1 MVEKAKKRLLPLLL
15 TITLAVL
22 LAVSGASILGVNHAQ
37 AQAAKASN
45 AVESGDGMDERADGV
60 ATYASPSG
68 TTSQGW
74 KYWNFAYN
82 GGIQSLTGMAAGYY
96 KLEVWGAAGGNDGT
110 GVGGRG
116 GYSVGMFSA
125 ASNTTLYVGV
135 GGAGGN
141 GAGTGGGYN
150 GGGHAGTAGSS
161 GAGGGATHIA
171 KITGTIAAIGKGR
184 KDNILIVAGGGGG
197 GGNSYAGSVGNYNG
211 GAGGGDTGKPGAGST
226 GGGQNGGGTGN
237 RAGAFGQGGNRGGDT
252 TQVSS
257 AEKDDGGGG
266 GGGWYGGGASI
277 GDGGGAGGSGY
288 IGNSQ
293 LVSVLGVNK
302 TCYDGTQTFSAP
314 GSAPGAGNETG
325 HSGAGY
331 ARITQM
337 NVAPTQN
344 GGNSATITVNRTTNK
359 TVTVAGTASAGDSL
373 RCADADGDT
382 VVCKAGIYMSA
393 ATTTPANSV
402 SGNNYWI
409 TWAMTAGNGTFT
421 VRALRYWSGTRAFY
435 VQVTDSH
442 GHDVWAKMTL
452 QCSAGDFKLTTT
464 TSGTSASG
472 TPIRRGPSTT
482 DIVGSATASDEIYNP
497 LGTERPTIWL
507 GEPLVSTKKQ
517 TINIQNMYA
526 STVPGEEV
534 IALSTSV
541 TYRATRYAADTGNA
555 NAINTQAGATN
566 SGSFTKV
573 EWGQKVTTSYYN
585 GTAAPIANYERGKRD
600 IVLSAKPGLAPGNY
614 YYVITVTAQILC
626 KNSGAVQKTVAV
638 DIVYRVENLR
648 PELNAVEQNIT
659 LKAGQSETVNVSSLA
674 TDPDGNTLTI
684 ADVVVPVNEF
694 VLVNTYGNVVA
705 PKNASSNYNVG
716 ANTSYGNQSDTVL
729 TTAQTPNMPTGFSAE
744 YIYKVNNAAGD
755 AGFSSSQAQG
765 NNDVSFL
772 GYYLNAK
779 TSSVAART
787 QITLVANKAS
797 RLKYAN
803 QTKTDGNYRVGHF
816 YILVRVID
824 SGAPN
829 DEGIWFPIAVTVKS
843 AAPQISGVPSI
854 SGAAGTT
861 HYFTP
866 FGVRDASYNYFG
878 IGTPLYI
885 NGGVETD
892 IYNNSIAQN
901 GGMNVMPFAYDTD
914 NYSVY
919 RSAGRTVTF
928 KSPIDSRTN
937 AILEASADNSAPA
950 SYSQR
955 EAVFLT
961 PDARSTN
968 NTQIFAGLPTDD
980 PVYADRGNV
989 LDGFKE
995 FFTVSRVKLYA
1006 RTSVLL
1012 GLTDDEIETLC
1023 RNGVITFID
1032 KTSANGTATHYVG
1045 FDGLAVTLK
1054 KSTMGSY
1061 LKVPVEV
1068 TDTHN
1073 SPGTA
1078 AIAVNVTNTPF
1089 STFNA
1094 DGTDNSVRNNSLLT
1108 AKGYNQRGTL
1118 TKRYEG
1124 DAYKK
1129 VAVFEFT
1136 MQVGDKVLV
1145 SPYDLFYDPDT
1156 YTVNTLNADGSI
1168 ASFNT
1173 VPKTTGHSNMLAG
1186 INKDIAVY
1194 MGSSAAEAIAS
1205 TTPVT
1210 DFKLKKLTVAAVDQN
1225 PSVSGGGTYGTV
1237 KYFAEEEDD
1246 CAEYFEITASRKTPS
1261 NGFLSFNYTVTNSV
1275 GEAAVAEIHLKVS
1288 NSLPVLR
1295 PSVGI
1300 INLSA
1305 SPALANSSSAES
1317 NKTHGESGDEVIL
1330 DYFVINSNTYNVRE
1344 YTLNDLFIDPDGD
1357 RVKFTTIQE
1366 HLGIQVG
1373 TKNGSGEFVPF
1384 TSEQNVFVNAYIGA
1398 GSNNRSGYNNCLI
1411 IRGLSSTQGVPGGV
1425 WIRFYVMD
1433 DAIGTINDKEYTL
1446 QVEVH
1451 NSTPDYADMTGSNA
1465 MEDTRED
1472 DTKPHDYL
1480 WRGESDS
1487 TNVIVANLFKEG
1499 NDINVYPFDSSQ
1511 AAYTSVE
1518 KPLYIASNEGV
1529 MELYK
1534 TEVNEKLASLGKSEN
1549 YNYAS
1554 SQVRYIAHDPDGA
1567 QGLVLHATTVNNR
1580 TVPSFNVITDDK
1592 NPIDPQNVVGVTDP
1606 YNHGETYLK
1615 EQNIVQIIYFNDD
1628 GKVTTDI
1635 EEANTTTN
1643 WVIAFNF
1650 TTTPTKEIEVKI
1662 RLRDGNR
1669 VLTMP
1674 AGTQTA
1680 TAGGH
1685 SVGVTNAYVG
1695 DRGTPVGDNNLYQ
1708 PKISIDDLYN
1718 GDGVFSFS
1726 MKIRGQG
1733 IIDNMTRWA
1742 STDVFND
1749 DIYNNVKMNNVW
1761 TAKDKDKNTRYYG
1774 EYFSYNKNSDG
1785 SPIVF
1790 RYEGIDVAA
1799 SGTVAV
1805 PVSYFSWA
1813 MNNITQPARG
1823 TAQRFA
1829 AYYDIADSDFRSQD
1843 PAKVFSAFTL
1853 TDGYRSWTGSD
1864 LYGENPN
1871 CPYLAFGVTDNMI
1884 NQHSNYL
1891 DGQQRFIVP
1900 TEEDSDGN
1908 KINPI
1913 AVDNNTKSY
1922 FIEDEQGITIKK
1934 NKVRSVGE
1942 LKLVVRMT
1950 LWLSD
1955 GLTWTRAKDIDPIDI
1970 TVPITVANTPLQMN
1984 NDDGKSNM
1992 EYDIAIDASTG
2003 YNIILSSNKE
2013 LDEVNYLNSGLEN
2026 YKIIGSDSS
2035 HDQATFFM
2043 NGSTNPLS
2051 YREDVYF
2058 FAHSLSANFTSDE
2071 LKYIGAMVKKSGAL
2085 HNDAYD
2091 RVKQYFGVDLSKDN
2105 IDDVLDTSSG
2115 EAVLDSSVKES
2126 INKGYTNYFTVA
2138 PSGIDSKSVTI
2149 MPNHITTFDYS
2160 KAAYDKDA
2168 PAGKSHRDWIESE
2181 AAIRGLKVEF
2191 KDSSTAAVKRIYYP
2205 LKVMVYDSLS
2215 VGTATNKTKFDDSAF
2230 DVITLNVE
2238 VKNSRPEVLKRN
2250 LDQTINVGGVQNSEG
2265 VVTGGTNYSGRRISL
2280 GTGKTV
2286 SYGFSELL
2294 YDANMVFDTNLN
2306 RYLKESEILSSED
2319 GIVKDTGDYLH
2330 TWEDGNLVKVE
2341 FLEVPKGGGTNTD
2354 AVSCNVNSGS
2364 NTLAITVNKR
2374 VFGLSQTD
2382 VAAYVKLTFADRYY
2396 GEDKGSFCE
2405 AVIEVHISN
2414 AAPTLTAY
2422 AQSVRNIEM
2431 ETGQYF
2437 TLYTT
2442 QWEDFI
2448 EGKKSSNTVGYPT
2461 TNGYNGTYFADMQ
2474 EYVSTNSAYISSLL
2488 DSDKLAWAFDEN
2500 TPHVQIGKSNNG
2512 YQDNSGNVKKSLG
2525 YMAMATDDAPWTLR
2539 IDHTAKD
2546 GGVSVSD
2553 NGKNMIKVDKL
2564 NYTRYESSTEQKTVS
2579 GYTAV
2584 MFEALGACEDVTV
2597 SVTLTDG
2604 NASLGDSPLGVVYT
2618 FKITVK
2624 STKPEA
2630 FSVTTNDKNSVLL
2643 GKNMGEYQSRIS
2655 HNGEAQL
2662 NDENV
2667 YDLKMKVGE
2676 SISMRTSDFAIDK
2689 DKGDTDVMYLLGRS
2703 GSDPF
2708 FIIPSKSPNK
2718 ENGSIANSTPNIS
2731 LRYER
2736 GTTLTTRNTMFTVTA
2751 TNFHN
2756 ESNGSADN
2764 LYDIVKFYICDPY
2777 ATSTTASVEIE
2788 LRIHVYPSDMV
2799 EHTSDSTAQ
2808 KITVAGVTE
2817 TLENGAYAIPVVTK
2831 KDGGGLVFDA
2841 DAGYDLTRY
2850 SVTVYSMLYYDTV
2863 GEGESATKVVK
2874 ALTRDQFN
2882 ELAAEDAD
2890 GKVRQQIVA
2899 RHIIKSATQDADSK
2913 AFGDIPAGELNGS
2926 ESYKA
2931 TQEFISSLS
2940 FSSDGTVLYV
2950 LPKKATNGVQLVA
2963 NSKDIGFQFYIEVE
2977 KFVERSTTGNNDFFD
2992 KVPPKDAYEKN
3003 ALAQLLIANS
3013 AAIAL
3018 DVTDS
3023 NFNARGDGNSYF
3035 EVNGTKGS
3043 TWDFLLYNEV
3053 EGHEDVALF
3062 SDPDGDELNYKT
3074 MRLLDVF
3081 TLDSTGT
3088 NSTSH
3093 ISEPGVRASA
3103 ESALSV
3109 TPGKIDYVKA
3119 NDNKH
3124 EVLGTFS
3131 GFTVTVRHKVEVA
3144 EHGNDVIYLKVAIV
3158 AYDIDANS
3166 TSEKEIIVGIS
3177 NSAPKFKYAE
3187 NVDNKY
3193 KTQFNTYENSANGTN
3208 AFLTLTLGKDET
3220 EGYKDGWFEVP
3231 ITDFIDDTDY
3241 DAKATDYKETFAFV
3255 NPESG
3260 VGVLGLADLSG
3271 DANGRFWLE
3280 NGAGAVTQD
3289 VTAAETKR
3297 FNIKTTADNLVLRF
3311 KTNSY
3316 ERGEKDS
3323 VALIVTDSSG
3333 AKTGTLTITLVV
3345 GNSAPIDR
3353 TQTEGVSKRIVLKG
3367 GKTVPEGSDV
3377 FPQERHSIFEFV
3389 TDKNPDDIKDYG
3401 DKLPENP
3408 IAFVAIS
3415 GASSRPMED
3424 DDWHPASVFEDENE
3438 KPSMLASFVT
3448 YDQYFTVAP
3457 QAGLY
3462 GIQEFELT
3470 VHDGGNSGAD
3480 DRKTITVKIEIEVK
3494 PNPEEVETN
3503 VFKLYWRRTMPLT
3516 AKSLFDDPN
3525 TDGDESTG
3533 YYITGVELTS
3543 NPDNAVTVIH
3553 VEGSDVW
3560 SLRGDYKDK
3569 EVTAVVSVAVGN
3581 PKSRASE
3588 DSKVR
3593 IKIKVEDNLMPY
3605 FREPFGN
3612 KEEGG
3617 KQALIKANQMT
3628 AEGIYEVP
3636 VSLMFEDAEGD
3647 ELRFVSAKTVKSTL
3661 ISVTTDAQNNSLR
3674 FRFKGKGDTKVE
3686 VKVADAVATYSY
3698 TFTIVNDDLPS
3709 PNFFI
3714 GMISRVQ
3721 SNPWLF
3727 IIIAAAILLFLIILI
3742 IIIAAV
3748 RKKKKMREEIEALL
3762 VSEMELEEQMLK
3774 LAAGPSPVS
3783 YQSYGYLPPTPGAA
3797 PQNPGMMLGSGQG
3810 APDPNA
3816 AIGLNPG
3823 APQNTQGAVPNNQA
3837 SQLPPPSS
3845 GINDDD
3851 L

>member
-15 TITLAVL
+15 TVMLAAL
-22 LAVSGASILGVNHAQ
+22 LAVSGASILGVNYAQ
-37 AQAAKASN
+37 AQAGKAGTT
-45 AVESGDGMDERADGV
+45 VESDGMDERVDGV
-60 ATYASPSG
+60 AAYSSPSG
-68 TTSQGW
+68 TTSQGY
-74 KYWNFAYN
+74 KYWNFPYN

-141 GAGTGGGYN
+141 GTGTGGGYN

-171 KITGTIAAIGKGR
+171 KITGTIAAIGTGR

-211 GAGGGDTGKPGAGST
+211 GAGGGATGKPGAGST
-226 GGGQNGGGTGN
+226 GGGQNGGGSGN
-237 RAGAFGQGGNRGGDT
+237 RAGTFGQGGNRGGDT
-252 TQVSS
+252 TQVGS
-257 AEKDDGGGG
+257 AAKDDGGGG

-293 LVSVLGVNK
+293 LVSALGVNK

-359 TVTVAGTASAGDSL
+359 TITVAGTATAADSL
-373 RCADADGDT
+373 RCADADGDA

-393 ATTTPANSV
+393 ATTTLANSV
-402 SGNNYWI
+402 AGNNYWI
-409 TWAMTAGNGTFT
+409 TWAMTAGNGTFS
-421 VRALRYWSGTRAFY
+421 VRVLRYWSGTKAFY
-435 VQVTDSH
+435 IQVTDSH
-442 GHDVWAKMTL
+442 GHDVWVKMTL
-452 QCSAGDFKLTTT
+452 QCSSGDFKLTTNT
-464 TSGTSASG
+464 NGTSASG
-472 TPIRRGPSTT
+472 NPIRRGLSTT
-482 DIVGSATASDEIYNP
+482 TSVGSATAANAIYNP
-497 LGTERPTIWL
+497 LGANRPTIWL

-517 TINIQNMYA
+517 TVNIHNMYA
-526 STVPGEEV
+526 STVPGEETV
-534 IALSTSV
+534 ALSTTV
-541 TYRATRYAADTGNA
+541 TYQTTRYNADTGA
-555 NAINTQAGATN
+555 SNAINTQAGATN
-566 SGSFTKV
+566 SSNFTKV
-573 EWGQKVTTSYYN
+573 EWGQKVTTTYYN
-585 GTAAPIANYERGKRD
+585 GSSTPTANYERGKRD

-614 YYVITVTAQILC
+614 YYVLTVTVQLLD
-626 KNSGAVQKTVAV
+626 KSSGVVQKTVAV

-648 PELNAVEQNIT
+648 PELNATEQNIT
-659 LKAGQSETVNVSSLA
+659 LRAGESQSINVSALC

-684 ADVVVPVNEF
+684 ADVVVPTNEF
-694 VLVNTYGNVVA
+694 VLVDTYGKVVT
-705 PKNASSNYNVG
+705 PKNSSSNYNVM
-716 ANTSYGNQSDTVL
+716 ANTSYGNKSDTVL
-729 TTAQTPNMPTGFSAE
+729 TTAQTPNAPTGFNAE

-755 AGFSSSQAQG
+755 AGFASSQTQG

-779 TSSVAART
+779 TSALNART
-787 QITLVANKAS
+787 EITLVANKAS

-803 QTKTDGNYRVGHF
+803 AQKTDGNFRVGHF

-824 SGAPN
+824 SGAPD
-829 DEGIWFPIAVTVKS
+829 DEGIWFPIAVTVQS

-854 SGAAGTT
+854 SGAAGST
-861 HYFTP
+861 HYVTP

-878 IGTPLYI
+878 IGTPFVQ
-885 NGGVETD
+885 GGDEAALLT
-892 IYNNSIAQN
+892 NSIAQN
-901 GGMNVMPFAYDTD
+901 GGMNVMPFAYDAD
-914 NYSVY
+914 NYSLYKSV
-919 RSAGRTVTF
+919 GRTVTF
-928 KSPIDSRTN
+928 KSPVGSRAN
-937 AILEASADNSAPA
+937 AILDASADNSAPA
-950 SYSQR
+950 SFSQR

-961 PDARSTN
+961 PDARSAT
-968 NTQIFAGLPTDD
+968 NTQITAGLPTDD
-980 PVYADRGNV
+980 PAYADRNNV

-995 FFTVSRVKLYA
+995 FFTISRVRLYA

-1012 GLTDDEIETLC
+1012 GLTDDEIETLH
-1023 RNGVITFID
+1023 RNGIIYFMDVTYASN
-1032 KTSANGTATHYVG
+1032 TVHYVG
-1045 FDGLAVTLK
+1045 FDGLAITLK

-1061 LKVPVEV
+1061 LKVPVDV

-1073 SPGTA
+1073 IPGTA

-1094 DGTDNSVRNNSLLT
+1094 DKTDNSVRNNSLLT
-1108 AKGYNQRGTL
+1108 PKGYNPRGKL
-1118 TKRYEG
+1118 TTRNQN
-1124 DAYKK
+1124 DYKE

-1156 YTVNTLNADGSI
+1156 YTVNNLNSDGSI

-1173 VPKTTGHSNMLAG
+1173 VPNSAGHSEMLTG
-1186 INKDIAVY
+1186 VNKKITVY
-1194 MGSSAAEAIAS
+1194 AGSSAADAIAS

-1210 DFKLKKLTVAAVDQN
+1210 DFKLKKLTVAPVDQN

-1237 KYFAEEEDD
+1237 KYFGETPN

-1261 NGFLSFNYTVTNSV
+1261 NGFLSFSYVVTNSA
-1275 GEAAVAEIHLKVS
+1275 GETATAEIHLKVD

-1317 NKTHGESGDEVIL
+1317 NKTHGESGDEVVL

-1357 RVKFTTIQE
+1357 RVKFTTVQE
-1366 HLGIQVG
+1366 HVGIEVG

-1384 TSEQNVFVNAYIGA
+1384 GLDDEGKSQNVFVNAYIGA

-1433 DAIGTINDKEYTL
+1433 DAIGTYKDAEYIL

-1451 NSTPDYADMTGSNA
+1451 NSTPEYADMTGSNA

-1472 DTKPHDYL
+1472 DTKPHSYL

-1499 NDINVYPFDSSQ
+1499 EDTNVYPFGKEHTQ
-1511 AAYTSVE
+1511 NNAYTSVE
-1518 KPLYIASNEGV
+1518 KPLYIASNDKV
-1529 MELYK
+1529 MDLYK
-1534 TEVNEKLASLGKSEN
+1534 TAVNTKLTALGKPAN
-1549 YNYAS
+1549 YNYTS
-1554 SQVRYIAHDPDGA
+1554 SQVRYIAQDPDEA
-1567 QGLVLHATTVNNR
+1567 QGLVLHAADLDNR
-1580 TVPSFNVITDDK
+1580 NTPQTFNVMSDAN
-1592 NPIDPQNVVGVTDP
+1592 NPIDGQSAVGVNDF
-1606 YNHGETYLK
+1606 YNHGQAYLK
-1615 EQNIVQIIYFNDD
+1615 EQNIVQILFFDDD
-1628 GKVTTDI
+1628 GNMTTDPAI
-1635 EEANTTTN
+1635 THVTSN
-1643 WVIAFNF
+1643 WIVAFNL
-1650 TTTPTKEIEVKI
+1650 TTTPTQEIQVKI

-1669 VLTMP
+1669 VLSMP
-1674 AGTQTA
+1674 VGTQQA

-1685 SVGVTNAYVG
+1685 SVSGTNAYVG
-1695 DRGTPVGDNNLYQ
+1695 DRGTPTSGGLYE
-1708 PKISIDDLYN
+1708 PKISITDLYN
-1718 GDGVFSFS
+1718 SNGIFSFS
-1726 MKIRGQG
+1726 VKIRAQG

-1742 STDVFND
+1742 STDSNKGVN
-1749 DIYNNVKMNNVW
+1749 MNNVW
-1761 TAKDKDKNTRYYG
+1761 TAKDADKNTKYYNDYYTYTEVEG
-1774 EYFSYNKNSDG
+1774 VPD
-1785 SPIVF
+1785 VF
-1790 RYEGIDVAA
+1790 RYEGIDVGA
-1799 SGTVAV
+1799 SGSVAV

-1823 TAQRFA
+1823 TAQRYA
-1829 AYYDIADSDFRSQD
+1829 AYYDIADFRSPD
-1843 PAKVFSAFTL
+1843 PSKVMEAFTIS
-1853 TDGYRSWTGSD
+1853 DGFRSWTGSD
-1864 LYGENPN
+1864 LYGENNN
-1871 CPYLAFGVTDNMI
+1871 CPYVTFGVTDNMI
-1884 NQHSNYL
+1884 NQKSKYL
-1891 DGQQRFIVP
+1891 DGQQRFLVP
-1900 TEEDSDGN
+1900 TGVDSGGN

-1913 AVDNNTKSY
+1913 AVNNGTSQY
-1922 FIEDEQGITIKK
+1922 FLEDEQGVTIKK
-1934 NKVRSVGE
+1934 NKVRSVGS
-1942 LKLVVRMT
+1942 LKLIVRMT
-1950 LWLSD
+1950 LWSSPD
-1955 GLTWTRAKDIDPIDI
+1955 GQKWSRATDIDPINI
-1970 TVPITVANTPLQMN
+1970 TVPLTVANTPLQM
-1984 NDDGKSNM
+1984 DEEDGGSNM

-2003 YNIILSSNKE
+2003 YNVILSSNKDI
-2013 LDEVNYLNSGLEN
+2013 DEAEYMNSGLEN
-2026 YKIIGSDSS
+2026 YKIIASDSS

-2043 NGSTNPLS
+2043 SGNTNPLS

-2058 FAHSLSANFTSDE
+2058 FAHSLTANFTSDE
-2071 LKYIGAMVKKSGAL
+2071 LNYIAAMEKKSQAL
-2085 HNDAYD
+2085 HTDAYK
-2091 RVKQYFGVDLSKDN
+2091 RVRKYFGVDETSGHV
-2105 IDDVLDTSSG
+2105 DDVLDRSTG
-2115 EAVLDSSVKES
+2115 ETVLNSTVKNS

-2138 PSGIDSKSVTI
+2138 PSGIDSKSITI
-2149 MPNHITTFDYS
+2149 VPSHITTFDYS
-2160 KAAYDKDA
+2160 KEAYDADTST
-2168 PAGKSHRDWIESE
+2168 GKGTHKEWIVSQ
-2181 AAIRGLKVEF
+2181 AATRGLKVEF
-2191 KDSSTAAVKRIYYP
+2191 TDFDNGSFTVKKIYYP

-2215 VGTATNKTKFDDSAF
+2215 VGTASNRTHFSDSAF

-2238 VKNSRPEVLKRN
+2238 VRNSHPEVLTRN
-2250 LDQTINVGGVQNSEG
+2250 LDQTINVGGVQNEDG
-2265 VVTGGTNYSGRRISL
+2265 TVVGGKNYAGRRISL

-2286 SYGFSELL
+2286 SYGFSEIL
-2294 YDANMVFDTNLN
+2294 YDANMVFSTSSN
-2306 RYLKESEILSSED
+2306 RYLNKSEILGSSD
-2319 GIVKDTGDYLH
+2319 SIVRDTGDYLH
-2330 TWEDGNLVKVE
+2330 AWENGDLVKVE
-2341 FLEVPKGGGTNTD
+2341 FLEVPKGGTD
-2354 AVSCNVNSGS
+2354 HDGAITVKVDNSS
-2364 NTLAITVNKR
+2364 NTFAITVNKR
-2374 VFGLSQTD
+2374 VFGFSATD
-2382 VAAYVKLTFADRYY
+2382 IAAYVKLTFADRYY
-2396 GEDKGSFCE
+2396 GEDSGSFCE
-2405 AVIEVHISN
+2405 AVIEVHIAN

-2437 TLYTT
+2437 TLYAT
-2442 QWEDFI
+2442 QWTDFI
-2448 EGKKSSNTVGYPT
+2448 KGAGNSNTVGKTSANSYD
-2461 TNGYNGTYFADMQ
+2461 GTYFADMK
-2474 EYVSTNSAYISSLL
+2474 EKVSSNSTYMSML
-2488 DSDKLAWAFDEN
+2488 DADKLAWTFGAD

-2512 YQDNSGNVKKSLG
+2512 YEDTSGKPKKSLG

-2553 NGKNMIKVDKL
+2553 NGKSMIKVDKL
-2564 NYTRYESSTEQKTVS
+2564 NYTRYESSTEQRSIS

-2604 NASLGDSPLGVVYT
+2604 NASLGDKPLGVVYT

-2624 STKPEA
+2624 STPPKAITLANDPNTVKLGANMGSYKERL
-2630 FSVTTNDKNSVLL
+2630 SHNEKQIDDDKN
-2643 GKNMGEYQSRIS
+2643 I
-2655 HNGEAQL
+2655 
-2662 NDENV
+2662 

-2676 SISMRTSDFAIDK
+2676 SISMRTSDFATDK

-2708 FIIPSKSPNK
+2708 MVTPA
-2718 ENGSIANSTPNIS
+2718 GSSSGMVANSTPWIS
-2731 LRYER
+2731 LKYER

-2756 ESNGSADN
+2756 ESNNSADN
-2764 LYDIVKFYICDPY
+2764 LYDTVVFYICDPY
-2777 ATSTTASVEIE
+2777 SSKTSDAVEIE
-2788 LRIHVYPSDMV
+2788 LRIHVYPSEMQM
-2799 EHTSDSTAQ
+2799 HTSNATAQ
-2808 KITVAGVTE
+2808 KIAVAGVTD
-2817 TLENGAYAIPVVTK
+2817 TAANGAYAIPVVSK
-2831 KDGGGLVFDA
+2831 NGEGGLTFDA
-2841 DAGYDLTRY
+2841 DAGYDRTRY
-2850 SVTVYSMLYYDTV
+2850 SVTVYSMLYYATE
-2863 GEGESATKVVK
+2863 GEGDDAKTTVK
-2874 ALTRDQFN
+2874 ALSSTEFAN
-2882 ELAAEDAD
+2882 LVAE
-2890 GKVRQQIVA
+2890 GKQAQQIVA
-2899 RHIIKSATQDADSK
+2899 KHTISRVTADADSK
-2913 AFGDIPAGELNGS
+2913 AFSTDISGGS
-2926 ESYKA
+2926 ENYKA

-2940 FSSDGTVLYV
+2940 FSPDGTVLYV
-2950 LPKKATNGVQLVA
+2950 VPAKATNGKALIA
-2963 NSKDIGFQFYIEVE
+2963 NSKEEGFQFYIEVE
-2977 KFVERSTTGNNDFFD
+2977 KFVERETSGSSDFFD
-2992 KVPPKDAYEKN
+2992 PANPPAADAYEAQ
-3003 ALAQLLIANS
+3003 ALAQLRVENS
-3013 AAIAL
+3013 AAIPL

-3043 TWDFLLYNEV
+3043 SWDFLLYNKV
-3053 EGHEDVALF
+3053 DTDVALF
-3062 SDPDGDELNYKT
+3062 TDPDGDELTYKT

-3081 TLDSTGT
+3081 TLDSTGA
-3088 NSTSH
+3088 NSLSH
-3093 ISEPGVRASA
+3093 INEPGVRASA
-3103 ESALSV
+3103 ENALSV
-3109 TPGKIDYVKA
+3109 VPGKIDYVRA
-3119 NDNKH
+3119 NDPAHK
-3124 EVLGTFS
+3124 VLGTFG
-3131 GFTVTVRHKVEVA
+3131 GFTITVRHKVEVA
-3144 EHGNDVIYLKVAIV
+3144 EHGNDVIYLKFAVA
-3158 AYDIDANS
+3158 AYDVNES
-3166 TSEKEIIVGIS
+3166 SVSEKEIVVGIS

-3187 NVDNKY
+3187 NVDGKY
-3193 KTQFNTYENSANGTN
+3193 NSKFYSYDNDGGGTD
-3208 AFLTLTLGKDET
+3208 AYLTLTLGKDET
-3220 EGYKDGWFEVP
+3220 EGLLEHKDGWLEVP
-3231 ITDFIDDTDY
+3231 LMDFIDDTDY
-3241 DAKATDYKETFAFV
+3241 DAKATEYKETFTFV

-3260 VGVLGLADLSG
+3260 VGRVGLAELSG

-3280 NGAGAVTQD
+3280 NGAGAVTSNVAD
-3289 VTAAETKR
+3289 AETKR

-3316 ERGEKDS
+3316 ERGAKDS
-3323 VALIVTDSSG
+3323 VTLIVKDSSG
-3333 AKTGTLTITLVV
+3333 AKTGSLTITLVV
-3345 GNSAPIDR
+3345 GNSKPIDR

-3389 TDKNPDDIKDYG
+3389 TDKNPDDVKDYG

-3408 IAFVAIS
+3408 TTFITIS
-3415 GASSRPMED
+3415 GAASRPMED
-3424 DDWHPASVFEDENE
+3424 DDWHPSSVFEDENE
-3438 KPSMLASFVT
+3438 KPSVMVSFVT

-3462 GIQEFELT
+3462 GVQEFVLT
-3470 VHDGGNSGAD
+3470 VHDGGNSGAED
-3480 DRKTITVKIEIEVK
+3480 SQAISVKIEIEVK
-3494 PNPEEVETN
+3494 PNPNEVETN
-3503 VFKLYWRRTMPLT
+3503 EFKLYWRRTMPLT

-3533 YYITGVELTS
+3533 YIITGVELTS

-3569 EVTAVVSVAVGN
+3569 EVTALVSVVVGN
-3581 PKSRASE
+3581 SATSASE
-3588 DSKVR
+3588 VSKVP
-3593 IKIKVEDNLMPY
+3593 IKITVVDNKSPY

-3617 KQALIKANQMT
+3617 KKALVKANQMT

-3661 ISVTTDAQNNSLR
+3661 ISVTTDTQNNSLR
-3674 FRFKGKGDTKVE
+3674 FHFKGKGDTKVE

-3698 TFTIVNDDLPS
+3698 SFTIFNDDLPS

-3721 SNPWLF
+3721 SNPLLF
-3727 IIIAAAILLFLIILI
+3727 IIIFAAILLFLIILI
-3742 IIIAAV
+3742 IIIAAI

-3823 APQNTQGAVPNNQA
+3823 APQNTQGTAPNNQS

-3845 GINDDD
+3845 DFNDED